1 MSGLG
6 FIGYIIDVDIE
17 YVISI
22 KLDDGKRF
30 YNQMTQGISSSL
42 NLALMRINTIQ
53 NNFAALENMA
63 QGLSSVGSKSE
74 FQTILDAK
82 ISKAD
87 ENGAIDSVKNQSAV
101 DKLNKSIEEKIDS
114 SPLDFDLDMIS
125 DSKLKNDLKEIL
137 DDSKVL
143 KKDAVNLKSKIDL
156 SAQLNDVDEIIE
168 TFSQKYDVDSNF
180 IKAIIKQESGFNP
193 KATSK
198 KGAMG
203 LMQLMPKTA
212 ESLGVV
218 NAYNPW
224 ENVEGGVKHLKGLL
238 KTYDGNK
245 ELALAAYN
253 AGSGAVKKYGGI
265 PPYKETQNY
274 VNSIMTSY
282 NKLNEV
288 KL

>member
-238 KTYDGNK
+238 KTYDANK